1 MKMPGK
7 SDLLKKIW
15 EGVKIPVKEHGGT
28 LNFIQES
35 EASTPA
41 KDRTKAIEQVSRLEE
56 ARERARKEV
65 KLLLAG
71 GKEQELKN
79 KLETLTE
86 EVGGLE
92 EELKQMIHNEAMG
105 KEVIQETASDIQRT
119 KTCLEDEMNRWAEAK
134 ERHMANEDDLD
145 LRHDEQIKRKEK
157 ENLAEKVRNMSDI
170 LKEEEKKVE
179 VLQKKREE
187 LQEQIDKCKEEKRN
201 VQQELETKIQENIE
215 HAESQKQSA
224 EEKKIQDAERKKK
237 LQEEETIKAA
247 EIKRI
252 NEEERKK
259 QKAEDTQRK
268 VDELQRIENERRK
281 SEMMGR
287 SGEFRERKEN
297 QDS

>member
-1 MKMPGK
+1 M
-7 SDLLKKIW
+7 LKKIW

-105 KEVIQETASDIQRT
+105 KEVIEETASDIQRT
-119 KTCLEDEMNRWAEAK
+119 MTCLEGEMNRWAEAK
-134 ERHMANEDDLD
+134 ERHMAKEDDLD

-170 LKEEEKKVE
+170 LKEEEKTVE

-187 LQEQIDKCKEEKRN
+187 LQEQIDKCKEETRNRSLRLGSRKILSMQKVKNKVQRKRKYRMPKERRN
-201 VQQELETKIQENIE
+201 C
-215 HAESQKQSA
+215 
-224 EEKKIQDAERKKK
+224 RKKK
-237 LQEEETIKAA
+237 LLRQ
-247 EIKRI
+247 
-252 NEEERKK
+252 
-259 QKAEDTQRK
+259 QR
-268 VDELQRIENERRK
+268 
-281 SEMMGR
+281 
-287 SGEFRERKEN
+287 
-297 QDS
+297 